1 MSKNN
6 NSIDNKST
14 SASYSFNG
22 DEMERLPD
30 QYIVNGKVVIV
41 EREFLKEGN
50 DFLTLLYALFEK
62 SKLVEEV

>member
-1 MSKNN
+1 MNKKNN
-6 NSIDNKST
+6 SKDNKSAST
-14 SASYSFNG
+14 SYSLNG
-22 DEMERLPD
+22 DEMDRLPD
-30 QYIVNGKVVIV
+30 QYIIDGKTVIV

>member
-6 NSIDNKST
+6 NLIDNKSA

-30 QYIVNGKVVIV
+30 QYIVNGKIVIV
-41 EREFLKEGN
+41 EREFLKKGN

>member
-1 MSKNN
+1 MNKKNN
-6 NSIDNKST
+6 SKDNKSPST
-14 SASYSFNG
+14 SYSLNG
-22 DEMERLPD
+22 DEMDRLPD
-30 QYIVNGKVVIV
+30 QYIIDGKTVIV

>member
-1 MSKNN
+1 MNKNN
-6 NSIDNKST
+6 KSIDNKSV